1 MSRIDLALEGTKDF
15 VNSRRL
21 QEAATKVEDGLDFR
35 AVLRSTTETLENS
48 PAAKLRAQQ
57 QFGDEL
63 GAAVANLRDA
73 DVKRLQSGYEE
84 KLTAFRQ
91 DVGNLFR
98 SEEISVDPMPEF
110 RLNPQG
116 KLELVGNHPDKLRI
130 ENALRKR
137 PDLADAFAAMLS
149 DKTQLDMIADA
160 RKRDAAVP
168 QFALLFD
175 GARTLLSVE
184 KAATP
189 KSEAQAANTPAATS
203 TAAAAIKAGAD
214 RGAASGSDTSGT
226 APAQPGSTLSKTV

>member
-15 VNSRRL
+15 VNTRRL
-21 QEAATKVEDGLDFR
+21 QETATKVGDGESFR
-35 AVLRSTTETLENS
+35 AALRSTTETLDNS
-48 PAAKLRAQQ
+48 TAAKLRAQQ

-63 GAAVANLRDA
+63 GAAVANLREA
-73 DVKRLQSGYEE
+73 DVKRLQTGYEE

-91 DVGNLFR
+91 EVGNLFR

-116 KLELVGNHPDKLRI
+116 KLELVGNHSDKLRI

-137 PDLADAFAAMLS
+137 PDLADAFSAMLS
-149 DKTQLDMIADA
+149 DKTQLDLIASA

-168 QFALLFD
+168 QFAVLFD
-175 GARTLLSVE
+175 GARTLLGVE

-189 KSEAQAANTPAATS
+189 KSAGQSAASPAA
-203 TAAAAIKAGAD
+203 AAAAIKAGAD
-214 RGAASGSDTSGT
+214 RGAASGSDTSGS
-226 APAQPGSTLSKTV
+226 APLQPGSSLSKTV